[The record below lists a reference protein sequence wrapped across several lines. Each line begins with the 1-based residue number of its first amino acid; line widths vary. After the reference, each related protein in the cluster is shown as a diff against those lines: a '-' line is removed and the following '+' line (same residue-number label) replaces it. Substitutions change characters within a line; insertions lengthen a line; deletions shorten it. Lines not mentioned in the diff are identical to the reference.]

1 MATSPLSYFR
11 GGAAILRHHNSNC
24 FPLISQLRFQF
35 VEPGFSNLYLYK
47 IYLRENLI
55 YSRINPICEELF
67 RSNAIFFVSID
78 DPRRNIDR
86 SIENDNAA
94 LDREWHRREEKNRR
108 IGDLFHSRVYFQRAG
123 RNRRI
128 YNSADR
134 AKISTLVPAELEL
147 EYGNERLIEG

>member
-35 VEPGFSNLYLYK
+35 VEPGFLNLYLYK

-86 SIENDNAA
+86 SRMTTRRWIENDIDA
-94 LDREWHRREEKNRR
+94 RRGIWESETYFILESISSERAEIDAFTTRR
-108 IGDLFHSRVYFQRAG
+108 IERRSPRLFP
-123 RNRRI
+123 RNS
-128 YNSADR
+128 N
-134 AKISTLVPAELEL
+134 
-147 EYGNERLIEG
+147 